1 MPQRFTLEEAEAL
14 LPKLIPLVAQMQ
26 ELKQKY
32 DSLIES
38 LSATGATVQ
47 TNGNP
52 AAHGQHASRQAL
64 EAVTTD
70 LNAIVEEISS
80 HGCEVKDLGLGL
92 LDFRSLHDGRE
103 VYLCWKA
110 GEPRIEW
117 WHDLNTGFASRQPLA
132 RGQD

>member
-14 LPKLIPLVAQMQ
+14 LPRLIPLVAQMQ

-32 DSLIES
+32 DSIIES
-38 LSATGATVQ
+38 LGATDARVQ

-52 AAHGQHASRQAL
+52 AAHGGEASRQAL
-64 EAVTTD
+64 ESVTGE
-70 LNAIVEEISS
+70 LNSVVEEISS
-80 HGCEVKDLGLGL
+80 HGCEVKDLSLGL
-92 LDFRSLHDGRE
+92 LDFRSLRDGRE

-117 WHDLNTGFASRQPLA
+117 WHHLDTGFASRQPIS
-132 RGQD
+132 REQD

>member
-14 LPKLIPLVAQMQ
+14 LPRLIPLVAQMQ

-38 LSATGATVQ
+38 LSATGARVQ

-52 AAHGQHASRQAL
+52 AAHGGQASRQAL
-64 EAVTTD
+64 ESVTD
-70 LNAIVEEISS
+70 EINSIVEQISS

-92 LDFRSLHDGRE
+92 LDFRSLQDGRE

-117 WHDLNTGFASRQPLA
+117 WHELNTGFASRQSLT
-132 RGQD
+132 REQD